1 MTIKIE
7 IMKNFK
13 KFLLMFAVAIGLLTT
28 SCSSDNNIEPIDPSD
43 NEPPIPTGDS
53 ELNGSVEEDRTLD
66 PAETYNLTGILSVEA
81 GATLT
86 IPAGTEII
94 ADTDTDES
102 DATNVYIVVQKGA
115 QIDIQGTSSS
125 PVIMRSSNGEAG
137 TWGGLIIAGNST
149 TAAGSNAT
157 AEVGGIIYGGEDAS
171 DDSGSI
177 NYLVLSDAGA
187 SINSESQFNGL
198 SLYAVGSETSI
209 QNVAL
214 INGADD
220 GVEFFGGTVS
230 ATNIYLENNEDD
242 AVDWTEGWNGSLDN
256 VYVLHTIENF
266 STAIEADKENGNP
279 MISNFTAIS
288 TTGGTALQFKATS
301 GATITGLSLSGYDN
315 SVDIA
320 DETRTDLS
328 GIILNGATADPTL
341 DYSAN
346 PTVDASMFNW
356 ISNRGQVSVLP
367 ASIESDLALSAN
379 NQYVLSSIVSVEDGA
394 TLVIPAGTQITA
406 RSDSETDATSI
417 YIVVQRGG
425 MIDIQGTENNPVV
438 MSSTSGEPGSW
449 GGIVIAGNASTDA
462 GADATAEVGGII
474 YGGDTDDD
482 NSGSINYLILRDAG
496 ASINS
501 ESQYNG
507 LSLYAVGAGTSI
519 ENIAIINGADDGVEF
534 FGGTV
539 SAKNVYLENNED
551 DAVDWTEGWNGTI
564 ENTYVNHTIENFSTA
579 IEADKRNGMPKVINF
594 TAVSTKGGTA
604 LQFKAA
610 SGAEIEGLSLTGYE
624 TNIDISDDNR
634 TDLTGIT
641 VDGAAVD
648 LSAAYN
654 AEATVDIAMFEW
666 VN

>member
-1 MTIKIE
+1 
-7 IMKNFK
+7 MKNLK
-13 KFLLMFAVAIGLLTT
+13 KFLPMFAVAIGLLAT

-43 NEPPIPTGDS
+43 NEPPIPTGDT
-53 ELNGSVEEDRTLD
+53 ELNGSVEEDRTLN
-66 PAETYNLTGILSVEA
+66 ASETYNLTGILSVEA

-137 TWGGLIIAGNST
+137 TWGGLIIAGNAT
-149 TAAGSNAT
+149 TAAGANAT
-157 AEVGGIIYGGEDAS
+157 AEVGGIIYGGEDTS

-230 ATNIYLENNEDD
+230 ATNLYLENNEDD

-315 SVDIA
+315 AIDIA
-320 DETRTDLS
+320 DENRTDLS
-328 GIILNGATADPTL
+328 GIILNGVTADPTL
-341 DYSAN
+341 DYSAD
-346 PTVDASMFNW
+346 PTVDVSMFDW

-367 ASIESDLALSAN
+367 ASIEGDLTLSAN
-379 NQYVLSSIVSVEDGA
+379 NQYVISSTVSVEDGA
-394 TLVIPAGTQITA
+394 TLTIPAGTQITA

-438 MSSTSGEPGSW
+438 MSSTSGEAGSW
-449 GGIVIAGNASTDA
+449 GGLVIAGNASTDA
-462 GADATAEVGGII
+462 GADAIAEVGGII

-507 LSLYAVGAGTSI
+507 LSLYAVGSGTTI
-519 ENIAIINGADDGVEF
+519 ENIALINGADDGVEF

-579 IEADKRNGMPKVINF
+579 IEADKRNGMPKIINF

-610 SGAEIEGLSLTGYE
+610 SGAEIEGLSLSGYE
-624 TNIDISDDNR
+624 TIIDITDDNR
-634 TDLTGIT
+634 TDLTGIII
-641 VDGAAVD
+641 DGTTVD
-648 LSAAYN
+648 LSVAYD
-654 AEATVDIAMFEW
+654 AEATVDIAMFDW

>member
-1 MTIKIE
+1 
-7 IMKNFK
+7 MKNLK
-13 KFLLMFAVAIGLLTT
+13 KFLPMFAVAIGLLAT

-43 NEPPIPTGDS
+43 NEPPIPTGDT
-53 ELNGSVEEDRTLD
+53 ELNGSVEEDRTLN
-66 PAETYNLTGILSVEA
+66 ASETYNLTGILSVEA

-137 TWGGLIIAGNST
+137 TWGGLIIAGNAT
-149 TAAGSNAT
+149 TAAGANAT
-157 AEVGGIIYGGEDAS
+157 AEVGGIIYGGEDTS

-230 ATNIYLENNEDD
+230 ATNLYLENNEDD

-315 SVDIA
+315 AIDIA
-320 DETRTDLS
+320 DENRTDLS
-328 GIILNGATADPTL
+328 GIILNGVTADPTL
-341 DYSAN
+341 DYSAD
-346 PTVDASMFNW
+346 PTVDVSMFDW

-367 ASIESDLALSAN
+367 ASIEGDLTLSAN
-379 NQYVLSSIVSVEDGA
+379 NQYVISSTVSIEDGA
-394 TLVIPAGTQITA
+394 TLTIPAGTQITA

-438 MSSTSGEPGSW
+438 MSSTSGEAGSW
-449 GGIVIAGNASTDA
+449 GGLVIAGNASTDA
-462 GADATAEVGGII
+462 GADAIAEVGGII

-507 LSLYAVGAGTSI
+507 LSLYAVGSGTTI
-519 ENIAIINGADDGVEF
+519 ENIALINGADDGVEF

-579 IEADKRNGMPKVINF
+579 IEADKRNGMPKIINF

-610 SGAEIEGLSLTGYE
+610 SGAEIEGLSLSGYE
-624 TNIDISDDNR
+624 TIIDITDDNR
-634 TDLTGIT
+634 TDLTGIII
-641 VDGAAVD
+641 DGTTVD
-648 LSAAYN
+648 LSAAYD
-654 AEATVDIAMFEW
+654 AEATVDIAMFDW